1 MIAALHD
8 MFDLCIREKE
18 YTWLGN
24 CTPYNEIDEEIFN
37 VFKYRILINVLKPN
51 AIVESV
57 QIMSNAILD
66 SKYVETECNENVVK
80 PTSISEY
87 MILFVSKVLSEL
99 IENQKAPG
107 TLLINELLGKCYES
121 SKPNIYLNLL
131 TLILNNNHI
140 CQLFYEET
148 AELVKIKKQIVLRVT
163 SSKKTNKSHI
173 DVPLLDAMKTFIFN
187 FKQDKSNELINHF
200 VPQLNET

>member
-1 MIAALHD
+1 
-8 MFDLCIREKE
+8 MFDLCLREKE
-18 YTWLGN
+18 FTWLEN

-37 VFKYRILINVLKPN
+37 LFKYRILINVLKPN
-51 AIVESV
+51 LIVESL
-57 QIMSNAILD
+57 QILSNAILD
-66 SKYVETECNENVVK
+66 SKYVETECNENIIK

-87 MILFVSKVLSEL
+87 LILFVCKVLSEL

-107 TLLINELLGKCYES
+107 TLLINELLIKCYES

-131 TLILNNNHI
+131 TIILNNNHI

-148 AELVKIKKQIVLRVT
+148 AEVIKLKKNIILRVT
-163 SSKKTNKSHI
+163 TSKKSNKSDV
-173 DVPLLDAMKTFIFN
+173 DVPLLDVMKSFVFT
-187 FKQDKSNELINHF
+187 FKQDKLNELINHF